1 MSFSG
6 KVRILLDSI
15 YLLPII
21 GVDIEGVGDV
31 MLILTKLRD
40 EGFS

>member
-21 GVDIEGVGDV
+21 GVDIEGVGGCNAY
-31 MLILTKLRD
+31 T
-40 EGFS
+40 